1 MAEQTNNTSSNKDV
15 KPGAPDHQWTENE
28 SSSITSPD
36 EESRWQAEVTRLLAE
51 LEKLQADRTEYERV
65 AAEERG
71 RYRAESDAE
80 NKLLRDRLRAEEE
93 RRKEA
98 EENLRQARAEQDTL
112 RVEIEVLERQCAM
125 AESRRKIA
133 ELEADRPLWEET
145 RRKREK
151 ARVEELRRQA
161 EVAESHRKM
170 REFMAQ
176 EAEQKRAAEE
186 ARQAELRRHAAEKK
200 AKKEQEEA
208 EQKAR
213 EKEEHERKEKARLEA
228 LRRARNWKFETEK
241 ERTRC
246 RQRDRKL
253 WGSGLWTNTRALERF
268 KSQTE
273 EFDRIKFSETQPLTI
288 EVVPWPVFDEP
299 SDFEV
304 EQLDWSMVG
313 AFWASVK
320 LEMAF
325 TPAEYTS
332 LLEKAHRMFH
342 PDKWKSRGLL
352 NTLLDEALRK
362 SLETAVNVVSQAI
375 TPLWRKS
382 RGYD

>member
-1 MAEQTNNTSSNKDV
+1 
-15 KPGAPDHQWTENE
+15 
-28 SSSITSPD
+28 
-36 EESRWQAEVTRLLAE
+36 
-51 LEKLQADRTEYERV
+51 
-65 AAEERG
+65 
-71 RYRAESDAE
+71 
-80 NKLLRDRLRAEEE
+80 
-93 RRKEA
+93 
-98 EENLRQARAEQDTL
+98 
-112 RVEIEVLERQCAM
+112 
-125 AESRRKIA
+125 
-133 ELEADRPLWEET
+133 
-145 RRKREK
+145 
-151 ARVEELRRQA
+151 
-161 EVAESHRKM
+161 M

-176 EAEQKRAAEE
+176 EAEQKCAAEE
-186 ARQAELRRHAAEKK
+186 AHQAELRRHAAEKK

-213 EKEEHERKEKARLEA
+213 EKEEHECKEKARLEA

-288 EVVPWPVFDEP
+288 EVVPWPVLDEP
-299 SDFEV
+299 FDFEV
-304 EQLDWSMVG
+304 EQLDWSMVE

-320 LEMAF
+320 LAF

-352 NTLLDEALRK
+352 NTVLDEALRK